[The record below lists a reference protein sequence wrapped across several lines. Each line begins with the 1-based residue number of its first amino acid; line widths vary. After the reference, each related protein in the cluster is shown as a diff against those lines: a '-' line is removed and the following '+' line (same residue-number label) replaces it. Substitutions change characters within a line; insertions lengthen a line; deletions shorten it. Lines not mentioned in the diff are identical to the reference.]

1 MRIAIIGAMV
11 SEVELLR
18 ERVEN
23 RITSMHAGKEFF
35 MGSLCGADVVLTACG
50 VGKVAAASRTQAMI
64 DIFSPDCII
73 FTGIAGALD
82 PRIEIG
88 DFVVSTDCVQS
99 DVNVGTF
106 DYPLGMIPGFNS
118 VGFNADPG
126 LRSLAVEAIRTAA
139 PSTQVYEG
147 RIATCDQFVT
157 DKNKTEFI
165 VREFG
170 ALCCEMEGAAV
181 AQVAVQCGIPFVV
194 IRAISD
200 KANDDSAVD
209 YPAFEIIASHQ
220 GADVVCEMCR
230 CLATE

>member
-18 ERVEN
+18 ERIEG
-23 RITSMHAGKEFF
+23 RTTSAHAGKEFYT
-35 MGSLCGADVVLTACG
+35 GTLGGADVVLTACG

-64 DIFSPDCII
+64 DVFSPDRII

-88 DFVVSTDCVQS
+88 DIVVSTDCVQS
-99 DVNVGTF
+99 DVNVGVF
-106 DYPLGMIPGFNS
+106 DYPLGLVPGFDK
-118 VGFNADPG
+118 VGFDADPA
-126 LRSLAVEAIRTAA
+126 LRALAVEAIHAAA
-139 PSTQVYEG
+139 PSTKVYEG
-147 RIATCDQFVT
+147 RVATCDQFVNGV
-157 DKNKTEFI
+157 DQRDFI

-170 ALCCEMEGAAV
+170 AVCCEMEGAAV

-209 YPAFEIIASHQ
+209 YPAFEVVASHQ

-230 CLATE
+230 RLAS

>member
-18 ERVEN
+18 ERIEG
-23 RITSMHAGKEFF
+23 RTTSDHAGKEFYT
-35 MGSLCGADVVLTACG
+35 GTLGGADVVLTACG

-64 DIFSPDCII
+64 DVFSPDRII

-82 PRIEIG
+82 PRIDIG
-88 DFVVSTDCVQS
+88 DVVVSTDCVQYDMS
-99 DVNVGTF
+99 VSVF
-106 DYPLGMIPGFNS
+106 DYPLGLVPGFEKI
-118 VGFNADPG
+118 GFDADEK
-126 LRSLAVEAIRTAA
+126 LRALAVESVRAA
-139 PSTQVYEG
+139 TPEVGVFEG
-147 RIATCDQFVT
+147 RIATGDQFVASSEQ
-157 DKNKTEFI
+157 KTFI
-165 VREFG
+165 HDTFD

-209 YPAFEIIASHQ
+209 YPAFEVIASHQ

-230 CLATE
+230 RLAS